1 MNHSPLF
8 STLIHRADLPSG
20 GLLDDLLE
28 AVWMIEE
35 GDEAGHAWCE
45 QEGYPGYTSY
55 ASLDDLPQRAPAFEA
70 LVTALDQYAAACAR
84 ALHWDLG
91 TARLN
96 CDSLW
101 INILGDGGHHSGH
114 IHPNSVLSG
123 TCYLAVPDGAGRIKF
138 EDPRLPMMM
147 AAPPI
152 KADAPDT
159 AKRFSYVAPKAGQ
172 ILMWESWLRH
182 EVMASQTEEPRIS
195 ISFNYA
201 LSDT

>member
-1 MNHSPLF
+1 
-8 STLIHRADLPSG
+8 
-20 GLLDDLLE
+20 
-28 AVWMIEE
+28 
-35 GDEAGHAWCE
+35 
-45 QEGYPGYTSY
+45 PGYTSY

-70 LVTALDQYAAACAR
+70 LVTTLDQHAAACAR
-84 ALHWDLG
+84 TQHWDLG
-91 TARLN
+91 TARLS

-159 AKRFSYVAPKAGQ
+159 SKRFSYVAPKAGQ

>member
-70 LVTALDQYAAACAR
+70 LVTTLDQYAAACAR
-84 ALHWDLG
+84 AGFVRIRTPRTRRRFLTSVV
-91 TARLN
+91 TA
-96 CDSLW
+96 
-101 INILGDGGHHSGH
+101 I
-114 IHPNSVLSG
+114 
-123 TCYLAVPDGAGRIKF
+123 
-138 EDPRLPMMM
+138 
-147 AAPPI
+147 AP
-152 KADAPDT
+152 
-159 AKRFSYVAPKAGQ
+159 
-172 ILMWESWLRH
+172 
-182 EVMASQTEEPRIS
+182 
-195 ISFNYA
+195 
-201 LSDT
+201 